1 MEFSASALHEQN
13 SPAHLATVV
22 EFMHWQGTR
31 QPSPVDWT
39 AAVDALQ
46 SLTYCLIPRL
56 VSDGSNNSN
65 TSGVC
70 EGLSLPI
77 STMLQKYMLS

>member
-39 AAVDALQ
+39 AAVDAFA
-46 SLTYCLIPRL
+46 IAD
-56 VSDGSNNSN
+56 V
-65 TSGVC
+65 
-70 EGLSLPI
+70 LPD
-77 STMLQKYMLS
+77 SALGF